1 MIRQS
6 SRNGKP
12 VRVLF
17 ETRDHAGNQNRQ
29 ERNLYIDNQSPKA
42 EIRGV
47 TPYMITSRPL
57 TAVYRVQEENV
68 LDEFHAEVKYENRDK
83 GQEAVTGIT
92 RVGRSWRDEEKCSQ
106 TA

>member
-68 LDEFHAEVKYENRDK
+68 LDEFHAEVKYENTK
-83 GQEAVTGIT
+83 GRKQSPGIT
-92 RVGRSWRDEEKCSQ
+92 GVGRSWRDEEKCSQ
-106 TA
+106 IA